1 VDLIICFFF
10 LFSILNI
17 GNQQIKDR
25 SKKSF
30 QIRVSNHYK
39 KKKTKLHMEKV
50 KIDLAKN
57 ENPGITT
64 IRAGIALILAK
75 AISLVENIKHDP
87 DEFLDEA
94 DNIIDAIGEENAK
107 QIVLRREIQ
116 PKIIEFKM
124 NPEAILEPGKRVVIE
139 DVKDDTPWYNRFLD
153 ERKSSNK
160 WKYENRSKKLFQKRT
175 RNK

>member
-1 VDLIICFFF
+1 
-10 LFSILNI
+10 
-17 GNQQIKDR
+17 
-25 SKKSF
+25 
-30 QIRVSNHYK
+30 
-39 KKKTKLHMEKV
+39 MEKV
-50 KIDLAKN
+50 KLDPTTN
-57 ENPGITT
+57 EGSGITT

-75 AISLVENIKHDP
+75 AISIVENAHHEP

-107 QIVLRREIQ
+107 DVVLRKEIQ

-124 NPEAILEPGKRVVIE
+124 NPEGILNPGKRVVIE
-139 DVKDDTPWYNRFLD
+139 EVKNDTPWYDRFLD
-153 ERKSSNK
+153 KRKSNNK

>member
-1 VDLIICFFF
+1 
-10 LFSILNI
+10 
-17 GNQQIKDR
+17 
-25 SKKSF
+25 
-30 QIRVSNHYK
+30 
-39 KKKTKLHMEKV
+39 MEKV
-50 KIDLAKN
+50 KLDPTTN
-57 ENPGITT
+57 EDSGITT

-75 AISLVENIKHDP
+75 AISIVENAHHEP

-107 QIVLRREIQ
+107 DIVLRKEIQ

-124 NPEAILEPGKRVVIE
+124 NPEGILNPGKRVVIE
-139 DVKDDTPWYNRFLD
+139 EVKNDTPWYDRFLD
-153 ERKSSNK
+153 KRKSNNK

>member
-1 VDLIICFFF
+1 
-10 LFSILNI
+10 
-17 GNQQIKDR
+17 
-25 SKKSF
+25 
-30 QIRVSNHYK
+30 
-39 KKKTKLHMEKV
+39 MEKV
-50 KIDLAKN
+50 KLDPTTN
-57 ENPGITT
+57 EGSVITT

-75 AISLVENIKHDP
+75 AISIVENAHHEP

-107 QIVLRREIQ
+107 DIVLRKEIQ

-124 NPEAILEPGKRVVIE
+124 NPEGILNPGKRVVIE
-139 DVKDDTPWYNRFLD
+139 EVKNDTPWYDRFLD
-153 ERKSSNK
+153 KRKSNNK

>member
-1 VDLIICFFF
+1 
-10 LFSILNI
+10 
-17 GNQQIKDR
+17 
-25 SKKSF
+25 
-30 QIRVSNHYK
+30 
-39 KKKTKLHMEKV
+39 MEKV
-50 KIDLAKN
+50 KLDPTTN
-57 ENPGITT
+57 EDSGITT

-75 AISLVENIKHDP
+75 AISIVENAHHEP

-107 QIVLRREIQ
+107 DVVLRKEIQ

-124 NPEAILEPGKRVVIE
+124 NPEGILNPGKRVVIE
-139 DVKDDTPWYNRFLD
+139 EVKNDTPWYDRFLD
-153 ERKSSNK
+153 KRKSNNK

>member
-1 VDLIICFFF
+1 MGINKSKTDQKNHFKFKYQII
-10 LFSILNI
+10 
-17 GNQQIKDR
+17 IKR
-25 SKKSF
+25 
-30 QIRVSNHYK
+30 
-39 KKKTKLHMEKV
+39 KKTKLHMEKV

-94 DNIIDAIGEENAK
+94 DNIIDAIGEENTK

>member
-1 VDLIICFFF
+1 
-10 LFSILNI
+10 
-17 GNQQIKDR
+17 
-25 SKKSF
+25 
-30 QIRVSNHYK
+30 
-39 KKKTKLHMEKV
+39 MEKV
-50 KIDLAKN
+50 KLDSTTN
-57 ENPGITT
+57 EDSGLTT

-75 AISLVENIKHDP
+75 AISIVENVHHEP

-107 QIVLRREIQ
+107 DIVLRKEIQ

-124 NPEAILEPGKRVVIE
+124 NPEGILNPGKRVVIE
-139 DVKDDTPWYNRFLD
+139 EVKNDTPWYDRFLD
-153 ERKSSNK
+153 KRKSNNK